1 MANIWRIF
9 RDDMKRLF
17 SNTVCIIITLGLILI
32 PSIFSW
38 YNVIAC
44 WNVFDNTGNLM
55 VAVANCDEGYKSD
68 IVPIDMNIGEKV
80 VSALRAND
88 QIHWVF
94 TSEEDAVEGA
104 RSGHYYA
111 AVVIPPSF
119 SRDMLTFYSPNTL
132 KSFTTPTRRSRPLP
146 PRSPIRGPIR
156 CRIR

>member
-9 RDDMKRLF
+9 RDDMRRLF

-44 WNVFDNTGNLM
+44 WNAFDNTGNLM

-88 QIHWVF
+88 QIH
-94 TSEEDAVEGA
+94 
-104 RSGHYYA
+104 
-111 AVVIPPSF
+111 
-119 SRDMLTFYSPNTL
+119 
-132 KSFTTPTRRSRPLP
+132 
-146 PRSPIRGPIR
+146 
-156 CRIR
+156 

>member
-80 VSALRAND
+80 VSGCGPTTRSIGCSPARRMRWRA
-88 QIHWVF
+88 
-94 TSEEDAVEGA
+94 
-104 RSGHYYA
+104 
-111 AVVIPPSF
+111 
-119 SRDMLTFYSPNTL
+119 
-132 KSFTTPTRRSRPLP
+132 
-146 PRSPIRGPIR
+146 RGRAITMPQW
-156 CRIR
+156 